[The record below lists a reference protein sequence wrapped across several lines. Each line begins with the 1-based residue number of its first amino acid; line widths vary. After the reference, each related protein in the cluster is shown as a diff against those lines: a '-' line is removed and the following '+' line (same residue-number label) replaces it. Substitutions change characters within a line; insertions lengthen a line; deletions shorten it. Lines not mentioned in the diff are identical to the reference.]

1 MTKNSSFN
9 PTVVI
14 STTPVH
20 TAKKAFAIEDI
31 ISIAALTPRCQISG
45 VTFKDEGCASSST
58 HTHVVLS
65 GDDVMTQA

>member
-1 MTKNSSFN
+1 MTKKSTFN

-14 STTPVH
+14 STLPVH
-20 TAKKAFAIEDI
+20 TGKKAFAIDDI
-31 ISIAALTPRCQISG
+31 ISIAALTPRCRISG

-65 GDDVMTQA
+65 GDDVMTKA